1 MSNRLEGKTS
11 KSEFEDKAELQCRDP
26 ELNEGS
32 VKHRGWQCRPASLF
46 VAVNQNCTYRAI
58 VVARTSNK
66 LPSSKA

>member
-1 MSNRLEGKTS
+1 MANRLEGKTS
-11 KSEFEDKAELQCRDP
+11 KSEFEDKAELHCREP

-32 VKHRGWQCRPASLF
+32 VKHRGWQCSASLF

-66 LPSSKA
+66 PPSSKA